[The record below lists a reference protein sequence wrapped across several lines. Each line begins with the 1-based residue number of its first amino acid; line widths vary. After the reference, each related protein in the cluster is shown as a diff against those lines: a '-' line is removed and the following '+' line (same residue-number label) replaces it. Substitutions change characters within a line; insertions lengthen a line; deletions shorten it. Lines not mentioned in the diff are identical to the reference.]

1 MLFVSK
7 IEAMFATGSLKWNRA
22 INEKDRVIGIVFS
35 RSSVKIDPRSCLFL
49 LVQALYVEDRSSRDR
64 RWHTANIVHHQAES
78 PFHQPNVIRIS
89 I

>member
-35 RSSVKIDPRSCLFL
+35 RSSVKLIRDHVCSCWFKLCM
-49 LVQALYVEDRSSRDR
+49 
-64 RWHTANIVHHQAES
+64 
-78 PFHQPNVIRIS
+78 
-89 I
+89 